1 MPRWTVDAP
10 RNLDFDDVTAL
21 QVRLIAGTVAVM
33 ATDDTPSV
41 LVSEINGRPLQVG
54 YDDGTLTIAYEAL
67 SWERLLDWLKPLHDT
82 AAVTVTVP
90 ASSAPAAGSA
100 KVHAA
105 SHRDLIET
113 AIPTKG

>member
-41 LVSEINGRPLQVG
+41 LVSARPM
-54 YDDGTLTIAYEAL
+54 
-67 SWERLLDWLKPLHDT
+67 LLLPPTATKTPLPNAS
-82 AAVTVTVP
+82 AATGF
-90 ASSAPAAGSA
+90 GSGVA
-100 KVHAA
+100 V
-105 SHRDLIET
+105 
-113 AIPTKG
+113 